1 MPLACDSVRHR
12 LRRQRIFGAID
23 EAGWKIVALLRLGR
37 AVPFTLQKYLFDSLR
52 FPFWYYVM
60 ATLSGII
67 RHAGQCR
74 PGCCASAGRREGYGG
89 SLALVPPLTETTAR
103 PRALRPQHRTHLAVR
118 TGAEIS

>member
-1 MPLACDSVRHR
+1 M
-12 LRRQRIFGAID
+12 RQRPAPAAAAANIWG

-74 PGCCASAGRREGYGG
+74 PVATAVLDYG
-89 SLALVPPLTETTAR
+89 
-103 PRALRPQHRTHLAVR
+103 
-118 TGAEIS
+118 